1 MDPDPQNLDACRFVK
16 KSAAELPAIVQSTRL
31 ALLSGGSP
39 LAPLRLRER
48 FQHEERI
55 TVVEVC
61 LFFFFFFFFFCYFSI
76 CRIRLLFFYNFLR
89 WFLLVLGRCVVV

>member
-61 LFFFFFFFFFCYFSI
+61 
-76 CRIRLLFFYNFLR
+76 FLA
-89 WFLLVLGRCVVV
+89 